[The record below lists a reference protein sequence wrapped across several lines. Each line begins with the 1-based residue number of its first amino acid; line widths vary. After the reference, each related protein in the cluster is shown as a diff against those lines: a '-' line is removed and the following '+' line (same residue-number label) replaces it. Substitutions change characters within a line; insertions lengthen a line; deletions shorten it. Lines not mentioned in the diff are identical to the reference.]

1 MKWSAVIFVAAG
13 VFSFDHA
20 MAASSMRA
28 DGLIK
33 VESAVQ
39 ITDGTTQKTEISL
52 LPRFELR
59 DVFGVDISMIGRLRS
74 DWSDRLEPGQPE
86 QNGID
91 PWTRRYIG
99 GERTDAEL
107 RELYAE
113 IYLANSYLK
122 LGKQQVVWGKADG
135 LKVLDRVNPQ
145 SFREFILA
153 DFETSR
159 IPLWTVNWEFD
170 VSNDWNGQLL
180 FIPDQTYHDI
190 PAAGSVYAPTSPELL
205 PNIPADRPVIDAVR
219 SVPDRTLADAD
230 AGLQLSTRKN
240 GWDLTLNYLY
250 HYADAA
256 VTRVINLDAGIR
268 LETSYERTHTFGG
281 SASNAFGDVTV
292 RAELGYATDRYI
304 QSMDPQSNDGLIYGG
319 ELAYLLGLDWV
330 GLRNT
335 LISMQLFQ
343 SWFDRNGEAASRDS
357 VETDMT
363 LLIERRFLND
373 VVVLRQQLIHDV
385 DTEDG
390 LASFSLSYDYL
401 ANLVLRVEAD
411 IFYGTENGRFG
422 QYDTKDRILVGFEYG
437 Y

>member
-1 MKWSAVIFVAAG
+1 MKWSAVIFATAG
-13 VFSFDHA
+13 VFSFEHA
-20 MAASSMRA
+20 IAASSMRA

-33 VESAVQ
+33 IESAVQ
-39 ITDGTTQKTEISL
+39 ITDGTTQKTELSL
-52 LPRFELR
+52 LPRFEWR
-59 DVFGVDISMIGRLRS
+59 DVFGVDISMIGRLRG
-74 DWSDRLEPGQPE
+74 DWSDRLEPGQPK
-86 QNGID
+86 QNAID
-91 PWTRRYIG
+91 PWTRRYIR
-99 GERTDAEL
+99 GERADAEL

-113 IYLANSYLK
+113 VYLANGYLK

-170 VSNDWNGQLL
+170 VSDDWNGQLL

-190 PAAGSVYAPTSPELL
+190 PTVGSVFAPTSPELL
-205 PNIPADRPVIDAVR
+205 PNIPADRPLIDVVR

-256 VTRVINLDAGIR
+256 VTRAINLDAGIR

-304 QSMDPQSNDGLIYGG
+304 QSMDPQSNDGLIHGG
-319 ELAYLLGLDWV
+319 ELAYVLGLDWV

-373 VVVLRQQLIHDV
+373 VVVMRQQLIHDV

-411 IFYGTENGRFG
+411 IFYGKDSGRFG